1 MVVGILGAGGMGRC
15 VIEHLRQCPEVT
27 VVVAYDPDPTQLK
40 QFEGDAFVRVTGR
53 LEEILSDV
61 SLTLVFITAPNHAHK
76 TLTIAAL
83 NAGKAVMC
91 EKPMANQYEDA
102 LAMVEAAEHNNGF
115 LQIGFELRYS
125 RLYLQVKEWIEADL
139 LGEIINSNCTYLA
152 SAWPKG
158 EWRNTNA
165 GGGSMFGEKL
175 SHYVDLPRWWINS
188 PVLDIYAACAP
199 NVIPYL
205 EIHDN
210 YHATYRFESGAISH
224 ISFLMGPA
232 STFRGDPLQNVVSQQ
247 TGDGHALR
255 YLVVGTKGAAEA
267 DVFNRTIKRWE
278 FGDSPDYF
286 TSTLTETLSW
296 NASEDHAYFH
306 NTFDQTKDI
315 VRRVKQGLPPSIA
328 PRDAL
333 ETTRLCFAA
342 DESVESGAVI
352 AVTE

>member
-1 MVVGILGAGGMGRC
+1 MIG
-15 VIEHLRQCPEVT
+15 HLRECPEVT
-27 VVVAYDPDPTQLK
+27 GVVAYDPDPARLQN
-40 QFEGDAFVRVTGR
+40 FEGDVLVRGTSQMD
-53 LEEILSDV
+53 EILSDS

-76 TLTIAAL
+76 DLAIAAL
-83 NAGKAVMC
+83 KAGKAVMC
-91 EKPMANQYEDA
+91 EKPMANEFGDA
-102 LAMVEAAEHNNGF
+102 LAIVAAAEQENEF

-125 RLYLQVKEWIEADL
+125 KLYVQVKKWIEAGS

-158 EWRNTNA
+158 EWRNTQA

-175 SHYVDLPRWWINS
+175 SHYVDLPRWWIDS
-188 PVLDIYAACAP
+188 PVSSIYATCAP

-205 EIHDN
+205 EMHDN
-210 YHATYRFESGAISH
+210 YHATYRFENGAVSH
-224 ISFLMGPA
+224 LTFIMGAA
-232 STFRGDPLQNVVSQQ
+232 STFQGDPLQNVVSQQ

-267 DVFNRTIKRWE
+267 DVFNRSIKRWE
-278 FGDSPDYF
+278 FGDSPEYF

-296 NASEDHAYFH
+296 DSSEDHAYFH
-306 NTFDQTKDI
+306 NTFDQTHDI

-342 DESVESGAVI
+342 DESVQSGA
-352 AVTE
+352 AVNLA